1 MEQKYKSFAEFYP
14 FYLSQHS
21 DPVCRG
27 LHYLGST
34 LVLLILLCSL
44 LSGQFVWLLALG
56 SWLLALPV
64 VGYGFA
70 WIGHFG
76 FEHNKPATF
85 QYPVY
90 SLMADWV
97 MLAQFVS
104 GKRRF

>member
-44 LSGQFVWLLALG
+44 LSGQFVWLLAL
-56 SWLLALPV
+56 PV

-70 WIGHFG
+70 GLVTLVLNTISRRPF
-76 FEHNKPATF
+76 NT
-85 QYPVY
+85 
-90 SLMADWV
+90 
-97 MLAQFVS
+97 QFTA
-104 GKRRF
+104 

>member
-34 LVLLILLCSL
+34 LVLLILLFSL
-44 LSGQFVWLLALG
+44 LSGQFV
-56 SWLLALPV
+56 WLLALPV

-90 SLMADWV
+90 SLVADWV
-97 MLAQFVS
+97 MLAQLVS

>member
-34 LVLLILLCSL
+34 LVLLILLFSL
-44 LSGQFVWLLALG
+44 LSGQFV
-56 SWLLALPV
+56 WLLALPV

-85 QYPVY
+85 QCPVY

>member
-27 LHYLGST
+27 LHYLGSI
-34 LVLLILLCSL
+34 LVLLLLLFSL
-44 LSGQFVWLLALG
+44 LSGQFV
-56 SWLLALPV
+56 WLLALPV

-70 WIGHFG
+70 WMGHFG

-104 GKRRF
+104 GKHRF

>member
-34 LVLLILLCSL
+34 LVLLILLYSL
-44 LSGQFVWLLALG
+44 LSGQFVWLLALP
-56 SWLLALPV
+56 L

-70 WIGHFG
+70 WMGHFG

>member
-27 LHYLGST
+27 LHYLGSI
-34 LVLLILLCSL
+34 LVLLLLLFSL
-44 LSGQFVWLLALG
+44 LSGQFV
-56 SWLLALPV
+56 WLLALPV

-90 SLMADWV
+90 SLS
-97 MLAQFVS
+97 LIHI
-104 GKRRF
+104 

>member
-27 LHYLGST
+27 LHYLGSI
-34 LVLLILLCSL
+34 LVLLILLFSL
-44 LSGQFVWLLALG
+44 LSGQFV
-56 SWLLALPV
+56 WLLALPV

-70 WIGHFG
+70 WMGHFG

-90 SLMADWV
+90 SLIADWV
-97 MLAQFVS
+97 MLVQFVS

>member
-34 LVLLILLCSL
+34 LVLLILLFSL

-56 SWLLALPV
+56 SWLCLWWVMALPGLV
-64 VGYGFA
+64 TLVLNT
-70 WIGHFG
+70 I
-76 FEHNKPATF
+76 
-85 QYPVY
+85 
-90 SLMADWV
+90 S
-97 MLAQFVS
+97 
-104 GKRRF
+104 RRPFNTQSIA

>member
-27 LHYLGST
+27 LHYLGSP
-34 LVLLILLCSL
+34 LVLLILLFSL
-44 LSGQFVWLLALG
+44 LSGQFV
-56 SWLLALPV
+56 WLLALPV

>member
-27 LHYLGST
+27 LHYLGSI
-34 LVLLILLCSL
+34 LVLLILLFSL
-44 LSGQFVWLLALG
+44 LSGQFV
-56 SWLLALPV
+56 WLLALPV

>member
-34 LVLLILLCSL
+34 LVLLILLFSL
-44 LSGQFVWLLALG
+44 LSGQFV
-56 SWLLALPV
+56 WLLALPV

-70 WIGHFG
+70 WMGHFG

>member
-27 LHYLGST
+27 LHYLGSI
-34 LVLLILLCSL
+34 LVLLLLLFSL
-44 LSGQFVWLLALG
+44 LSGQFV
-56 SWLLALPV
+56 WLLALPV

-104 GKRRF
+104 GKHRF

>member
-21 DPVCRG
+21 DPLCRG

-34 LVLLILLCSL
+34 LVLLILLFSL
-44 LSGQFVWLLALG
+44 LSGQFV
-56 SWLLALPV
+56 WLLALPV

-70 WIGHFG
+70 WMGHFG

>member
-44 LSGQFVWLLALG
+44 LSGQFVWLLLCL
-56 SWLLALPV
+56 WWVMALPGLV
-64 VGYGFA
+64 TLVLNTISRRPF
-70 WIGHFG
+70 
-76 FEHNKPATF
+76 NT
-85 QYPVY
+85 
-90 SLMADWV
+90 
-97 MLAQFVS
+97 QFTA
-104 GKRRF
+104 

>member
-34 LVLLILLCSL
+34 LVLLILLFSL
-44 LSGQFVWLLALG
+44 LSGQFV
-56 SWLLALPV
+56 WLLALPV

-90 SLMADWV
+90 SLVADWV

>member
-27 LHYLGST
+27 LHYLGSI
-34 LVLLILLCSL
+34 LVFLLLLFSL
-44 LSGQFVWLLALG
+44 LSGEFV
-56 SWLLALPV
+56 WLLALPV

>member
-34 LVLLILLCSL
+34 LVLLILLFSL
-44 LSGQFVWLLALG
+44 VSGQFV
-56 SWLLALPV
+56 WLLALPV

-97 MLAQFVS
+97 MLAQFVG